1 MIQKHSWQKWWNFL
15 HYPSTFI
22 WGKAI
27 TAGRNPTTEKKSSS
41 HCDIAKV
48 TLVVDDHNND
58 VQHPEQVKELKQST
72 MRLKRYSSKLDK
84 K

>member
-1 MIQKHSWQKWWNFL
+1 M
-15 HYPSTFI
+15 HYPTTFI
-22 WGKAI
+22 WGKVI
-27 TAGRNPTTEKKSSS
+27 TAGRNPTTEKISSS

-48 TLVVDDHNND
+48 TLVVDDCNND
-58 VQHPEQVKELKQST
+58 VKHPEQVKELKQST